1 MGLPLSIWFLSWT
14 PPPQPQ
20 SHCSSA
26 LLGPE
31 DRDGFRI
38 MTPPLTL
45 LLSLS
50 ESQREGGGPLM
61 PRSGGKLLTLGFTS
75 PGLSSRALCMSQEI
89 QVWEGESL
97 LRSYNYLTLILHKV
111 MAKGRSGV
119 QKPLLGASLVVLS
132 VLRNCPPMQG
142 MWVWPLAGGLRSPC
156 HRATKPAHPRA
167 RAPHLEMPVSHNKE
181 PLCHSEDPV
190 QPE

>member
-1 MGLPLSIWFLSWT
+1 MKFALSIDLFVYEQYL
-14 PPPQPQ
+14 
-20 SHCSSA
+20 CSLQCRLVA
-26 LLGPE
+26 LTHITENITSFGI
-31 DRDGFRI
+31 GVN
-38 MTPPLTL
+38 PLTL

-89 QVWEGESL
+89 QVWEGKSL

-119 QKPLLGASLVVLS
+119 QKLLLGASLVVLS

-142 MWVWPLAGGLRSPC
+142 MGV
-156 HRATKPAHPRA
+156 
-167 RAPHLEMPVSHNKE
+167 
-181 PLCHSEDPV
+181 
-190 QPE
+190 